1 LSKVRVAGGCGNE
14 AIEVYFQAVN
24 NLEDVSQAILIGDI
38 GWNTRDEVKHRR
50 QCYRGDAD
58 WTKNGFPPAYAED
71 ELAILKSKN
80 IPIHT
85 FYIGSA
91 KKPFEA
97 ISR

>member
-1 LSKVRVAGGCGNE
+1 M
-14 AIEVYFQAVN
+14 N

-38 GWNTRDEVKHRR
+38 GWNTRDEVKIKR
-50 QCYRGDAD
+50 QQSLGDAD
-58 WTKNGFPPAYAED
+58 WTKNGFPPTYAED

-91 KKPFEA
+91 RRPFEA